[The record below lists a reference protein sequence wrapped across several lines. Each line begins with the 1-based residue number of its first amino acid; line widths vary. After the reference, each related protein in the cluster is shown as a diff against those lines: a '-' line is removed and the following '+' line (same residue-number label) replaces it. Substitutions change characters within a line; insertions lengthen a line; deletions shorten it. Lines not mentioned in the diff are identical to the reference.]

1 MVTEVRELQFEKAYF
16 PIVVTLFGMVTEV
29 SSLQFEKAS
38 SPIVVTLF
46 GMVTEVNLQVRYLQP
61 IITQYFIDNK
71 SEIWLLFLIAHS
83 KR

>member
-1 MVTEVRELQFEKAYF
+1 MFTEVSVLQSSKA
-16 PIVVTLFGMVTEV
+16 PMSIVVTLFGMVTEV
-29 SSLQFEKAS
+29 SALQK
-38 SPIVVTLF
+38 V
-46 GMVTEVNLQVRYLQP
+46 YLQP